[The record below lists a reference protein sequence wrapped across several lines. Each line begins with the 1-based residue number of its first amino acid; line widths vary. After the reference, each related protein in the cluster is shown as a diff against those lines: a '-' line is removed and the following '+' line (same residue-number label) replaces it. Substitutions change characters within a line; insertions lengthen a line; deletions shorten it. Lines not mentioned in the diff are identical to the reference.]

1 MTCSILSKCAA
12 LTVKTMIFF
21 FFYYYF
27 IRQSDC
33 ILISR
38 LEGPLLASGSNHF
51 KPSEK
56 NSVGPFDLYTY
67 MLIWYI
73 SIYLLYTY
81 KNIYIYILIHIC
93 VFCPVFSFSFS
104 FSMELGSAP
113 GFFPMGNSFTCRF
126 LRTDHMTL
134 CSPAVVIGRR
144 AVGLSVFIVRQV
156 LGQLS
161 TQRQLLPLLLPVVR
175 RPRHLLRL
183 RRTIYGLQLGE
194 GGGEVVVKWWW
205 AGGQGLDGKIIKRN
219 ETKGRR
225 VVLWKEKN
233 GTQRRER
240 ERKGSKGCQ
249 MNCLFCLFVRTENL
263 PGNTQA
269 QVTFKKIK

>member
-1 MTCSILSKCAA
+1 
-12 LTVKTMIFF
+12 
-21 FFYYYF
+21 
-27 IRQSDC
+27 
-33 ILISR
+33 
-38 LEGPLLASGSNHF
+38 
-51 KPSEK
+51 
-56 NSVGPFDLYTY
+56 

-81 KNIYIYILIHIC
+81 KKYIYISWFIFVCFALYLALALALAWSRGLLQVSSQWEI
-93 VFCPVFSFSFS
+93 
-104 FSMELGSAP
+104 
-113 GFFPMGNSFTCRF
+113 FFICRF

-156 LGQLS
+156 LGQLG

-205 AGGQGLDGKIIKRN
+205 WGGRGWMVKSKEKWNKRTAGGF
-219 ETKGRR
+219 
-225 VVLWKEKN
+225 V
-233 GTQRRER
+233 ER
-240 ERKGSKGCQ
+240 EKWHTEAGKREKRQQRLS
-249 MNCLFCLFVRTENL
+249 NELFVL
-263 PGNTQA
+263 F
-269 QVTFKKIK
+269 VC

>member
-1 MTCSILSKCAA
+1 MKWHVQFCLNVQLWPWKPW
-12 LTVKTMIFF
+12 FF
-21 FFYYYF
+21 FLFYYYF

-33 ILISR
+33 ILISS

-51 KPSEK
+51 KPREK
-56 NSVGPFDLYTY
+56 NSVGTFYLYTY

-81 KNIYIYILIHIC
+81 KKYIYILIHIC

-104 FSMELGSAP
+104 FSMESGSAP

-156 LGQLS
+156 LGQLG

-194 GGGEVVVKWWW
+194 GGGEVVVGGGWMVKSKEKWNKRT
-205 AGGQGLDGKIIKRN
+205 AGGF
-219 ETKGRR
+219 
-225 VVLWKEKN
+225 V
-233 GTQRRER
+233 ER
-240 ERKGSKGCQ
+240 EKWHTEAGKREKRQQRLS
-249 MNCLFCLFVRTENL
+249 NELFVL
-263 PGNTQA
+263 F
-269 QVTFKKIK
+269 VC